1 MEVKKM
7 ESNMNENKESK
18 RVLTKKDIRNLSLR
32 TIFLQ
37 ASFNYE
43 RMQAGGWLLAQLP
56 ALKKIYKNDKA
67 GLSAAMKDN
76 LEFINTSPPLVS
88 FLYGLL
94 ISLEES
100 KEDRQTIKGL
110 KVALFG
116 PLAGIGDALFWFTL
130 LPITAGISA
139 SFAQEGSII
148 GPIFFFLVFATLLVM
163 KIPLG
168 YMGYNLGVKAIGIIR
183 DNSVVIAKTTT
194 ILGITVIGGLIAS
207 YVKLSVIPTFSI
219 NKENSISLQKDF
231 FDNVFPNILPLGF
244 TLFLYWL
251 IKKKNVNPVV
261 LILGTF
267 MMAILFSFLGIL

>member
-1 MEVKKM
+1 MM
-7 ESNMNENKESK
+7 ESNKNENKENG

-32 TIFLQ
+32 TVFLQ

-43 RMQAGGWLLAQLP
+43 RMQAGGWLLTQLP

-148 GPIFFFLVFATLLVM
+148 GPILFFLVFIILLVM
-163 KIPLG
+163 RLPLG
-168 YMGYNLGVKAIGIIR
+168 YMGYNLGVKAIEKIR

-207 YVKLSVIPTFSI
+207 YVKLSLIPTFAI
-219 NKENSISLQKDF
+219 NEDNSISLQKDF
-231 FDNVFPNILPLGF
+231 LDNVFPNILPLGF

-251 IKKKNVNPVV
+251 IKKKNVSPLI

-267 MMAILFSFLGIL
+267 IMAILFSFLGIL

>member
-1 MEVKKM
+1 MM
-7 ESNMNENKESK
+7 ESNEKKENK
-18 RVLTKKDIRNLSLR
+18 RVLTKKDIRHLSLR

-56 ALKKIYKNDKA
+56 ALKKIYKDDKA

-130 LPITAGISA
+130 LPITAGVSA

-148 GPIFFFLVFATLLVM
+148 GPIFFFLVFAALLVI

-168 YMGYNLGVKAIGIIR
+168 YMGYNLGVKAIEKIR
-183 DNSVVIAKTTT
+183 ENSTVIAKTTT

-219 NKENSISLQKDF
+219 TKDNSISLQKDF
-231 FDNVFPNILPLGF
+231 FDNIFPNILPLGF

-267 MMAILFSFLGIL
+267 IMAILFSFLGIL